1 MARVKS
7 IAHPVSGTAGS
18 GGVDCGSGGSKE
30 RTESAR
36 LSNVGSCDN
45 AGDVVD
51 CSRSFLFRPS
61 TVIVSWIR
69 GMIDSGYFAEGM
81 GHKPREETILEP
93 QPDEAVVFE
102 EFFTAS
108 LRMALCLLIFC

>member
-1 MARVKS
+1 MMARVKS

-51 CSRSFLFRPS
+51 CS
-61 TVIVSWIR
+61 
-69 GMIDSGYFAEGM
+69 
-81 GHKPREETILEP
+81 
-93 QPDEAVVFE
+93 
-102 EFFTAS
+102 
-108 LRMALCLLIFC
+108 